1 MLATEV
7 HRWLISDCNGFCAMD
22 SGWLD
27 GLPCYECE
35 FEPKMVGLN
44 EATRMIACVT
54 KTWFHRPLPQVA
66 SIRELARLR

>member
-1 MLATEV
+1 
-7 HRWLISDCNGFCAMD
+7 MD

-35 FEPKMVGLN
+35 FESKMVGLN

-66 SIRELARLR
+66 SIRGLARLR